1 MENKKKPKTT
11 LKEVRKKMKKLTLA
25 EKKQVKEE
33 KQQQKQ
39 KEKES
44 KQKQKITQRVKIN
57 INIPSQKTSTP
68 QIQNPLSISNR
79 DQINLLTSINEQLKK
94 KDEPKKATENFNIPV
109 SQQTTQTE
117 PQQPT
122 TNFNIPEIIKPFR
135 MKATPPTSSN
145 SSIVYDSYTP
155 SSSDSLTDYGS
166 YNTSNSYNTPNSLSF
181 FPNTHS
187 DSSLASSN
195 EENLM
200 EKIQK
205 KVNER
210 VKNENIKKK
219 DEALSIEKLNKLN
232 QKQQDLINEEIKKR
246 AKEKTDE
253 DMKKLG
259 DAFKKDDL
267 INRVKQTEKIPII
280 DKPKDTSN
288 LSLLEK
294 VKEGSKDSYFVP
306 TGEEFYKDLDEISRE
321 FETLY
326 EPKPEDYTEI
336 DKGQQQIEDE
346 LQGFSPKVSTPLT
359 PPQDTTGESLLEKVK
374 RGQPTVSEEEKK
386 QKAEEKRLIAQ
397 EREQLAEIEKRRKI
411 NEAENKKQQK
421 KDKNKMITERAL
433 SILLE
438 NVSPEEEKDLQE
450 AYDRGFLKD
459 KEIKQKF
466 KKLKFSPEQIKR
478 IFSTEE

>member
-1 MENKKKPKTT
+1 MDNKKKPKTT

-44 KQKQKITQRVKIN
+44 KKQKITQRVKIN

-68 QIQNPLSISNR
+68 QIQNPLSTSNR

-117 PQQPT
+117 PEQPS

-135 MKATPPTSSN
+135 MKANPPSN
-145 SSIVYDSYTP
+145 SISSIVYDSYTP

-166 YNTSNSYNTPNSLSF
+166 YNSSNSYNTPNSLSF
-181 FPNTHS
+181 FPNTQS

-219 DEALSIEKLNKLN
+219 DEALSMEKLDKLN

-253 DMKKLG
+253 DIKKLG
-259 DAFKKDDL
+259 DVFKKDDL
-267 INRVKQTEKIPII
+267 INRVKQTPII

-306 TGEEFYKDLDEISRE
+306 TGEEFHKELDEISRE
-321 FETLY
+321 FETIY
-326 EPKPEDYTEI
+326 EPKQEDYTEI
-336 DKGQQQIEDE
+336 DKGPQKIEDE

-359 PPQDTTGESLLEKVK
+359 PPPDTTGESLLEKVK
-374 RGQPTVSEEEKK
+374 RGRKPESEEVKK
-386 QKAEEKRLIAQ
+386 QKAEEKRQIQQ
-397 EREQLAEIEKRRKI
+397 EKEQLAEIEKRRKI

-421 KDKNKMITERAL
+421 EDKNKMITERAL
-433 SILLE
+433 LILLE
-438 NVSPEEEKDLQE
+438 NVSPEEQKDLQE
-450 AYDRGFLKD
+450 AYDTGSLKD
-459 KEIKQKF
+459 KEIKQKLKKF
-466 KKLKFSPEQIKR
+466 KYSPEQIKR
-478 IFSTEE
+478 IYSTEE